1 MQAIKFKSGT
11 KTLLIATRTF
21 TMGNPPIQIRKGT
34 EVMYD
39 GSQAEIDGETYSLP
53 GLRGA
58 CRPEVGWLVAAED
71 YDEDAPVVRVSA
83 NMQMRHATQGGNPLG
98 TPEKTTVAT
107 VASDERVVGS
117 TADAAQSTRDRNASY
132 HTQGQ
137 KVRAPN
143 GATIEVEQQDG
154 IPVRQL
160 KTKAKSNPILDGN
173 NAGALMSQAN
183 SVTIDPGKGITEDE
197 YLARMSEED
206 QEKYKAVKSM
216 HRSAYVSEDEPTRKP
231 VSKVKKSATTV
242 QDGITVS
249 VSTGGGIETID
260 LSDSTAKA
268 ETHDVYEGGIKFS
281 TTNGPKRTGLE
292 PTKPAANL
300 DTRRMIAKAMCSDF
314 PDNYNFAVPAKKRV
328 ARLQADYEDRPDV
341 IRAAFA
347 AETDDVKAI
356 LEQEFPQAFS
366 S

>member
-11 KTLLIATRTF
+11 KTRLIATRTF
-21 TMGNPPIQIRKGT
+21 TMGNPPIQIRKGS

-58 CRPEVGWLVAAED
+58 CKPEVGWLVAADD
-71 YDEDAPVVRVSA
+71 YDEDAPEVRISA
-83 NMQMRHATQGGNPLG
+83 NMQVRHATKGGNPFAP
-98 TPEKTTVAT
+98 PEKAMIAT
-107 VASDERVVGS
+107 VESDERVVGS
-117 TADAAQSTRDRNASY
+117 STASSQNTRDRNASY
-132 HTQGQ
+132 HNHGQ
-137 KVRAPN
+137 KVRDQH
-143 GATIEVEQQDG
+143 GATVQIEDQDG

-160 KTKAKSNPILDGN
+160 KTKAKTNPILDGN
-173 NAGALMSQAN
+173 NSGSLMSQAN
-183 SVTIDPGKGITEDE
+183 SITIDPGKGVSEDE
-197 YLARMSEED
+197 YLSRMTEEERA
-206 QEKYKAVKSM
+206 QYLAVKAS
-216 HRSAYVSEDEPTRKP
+216 HRSAYVTDDDDSRKT
-231 VSKVKKSATTV
+231 VGKIKKAASSV
-242 QDGITVS
+242 QDGVNVT
-249 VSTGGGIETID
+249 VSTGGGIETAD
-260 LSDSTAKA
+260 PSDGNAKA
-268 ETHDVYEGGIKFS
+268 ETHDVYENGVKFV

-292 PTKPAANL
+292 TKPSANQ

-314 PDNYNFAVPAKKRV
+314 PLNYDFSVPAKKRV
-328 ARLQADYEDRPDV
+328 ARLQADYEDRPDI